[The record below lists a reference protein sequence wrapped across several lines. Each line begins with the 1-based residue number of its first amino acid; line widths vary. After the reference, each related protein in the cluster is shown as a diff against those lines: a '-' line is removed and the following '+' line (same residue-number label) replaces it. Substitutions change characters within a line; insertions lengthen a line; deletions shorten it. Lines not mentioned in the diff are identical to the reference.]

1 MSRFNAKRLC
11 LWIAAIAIMATT
23 VPRLAQASDD
33 QAAWMALK
41 SGAIVLFRHANA
53 PGGGDPPGMRLD
65 DCATQRNLDDAG
77 RAQARRIGQM
87 FRERTIEVGRVLTSR
102 WCRAAETAEL
112 AFPGRAI
119 PEPAFDSF
127 FADRSRGPAQTEEA
141 RRILLAWEGPGSLV
155 VTTHQ
160 LTILALTD
168 LATASGEGIVLQRRG
183 EKLVVIGRI
192 RTLEN

>member
-1 MSRFNAKRLC
+1 MLRLSSKRLC
-11 LWIAAIAIMATT
+11 LLIAVLAFAA
-23 VPRLAQASDD
+23 VALPQVAQASDD
-33 QAAWMALK
+33 QAAWAALK

-77 RAQARRIGQM
+77 RAQARRIGAM

-102 WCRAAETAEL
+102 WCRAAETAKL
-112 AFPGRAI
+112 AFPARAI

-127 FADRSRGPAQTEEA
+127 FADRSRGPAQTEAA
-141 RRILLAWEGPGSLV
+141 RRILLAWAGPGALV

-168 LATASGEGIVLQRRG
+168 LATASGEGIVLQRQS
-183 EKLVVIGRI
+183 ETLVIVGRI
-192 RTLEN
+192 SP